1 MGKTNPPRSVKNLN
15 SAVTPLRAVALL
27 CAALLFLALVRLP
40 IGYYTFLRIAVT
52 IGALLLLHHH
62 WKRGGTNAWVVLFGA
77 VAILFNPILPI
88 YLGDRSLWLP
98 FNLAGGVLFIVAAL
112 VKQRTPTG
120 SGDQ

>member
-1 MGKTNPPRSVKNLN
+1 MTNPPRSVKNLN

-52 IGALLLLHHH
+52 IGALLLLYHH
-62 WKRGGTNAWVVLFGA
+62 WTRSGINAWVVLFGA
-77 VAILFNPILPI
+77 VAILFNPLLPI

-98 FNLAGGVLFIVAAL
+98 FNLTGGVLFMVAAFRMPAPHTRADE
-112 VKQRTPTG
+112 Q
-120 SGDQ
+120 

>member
-1 MGKTNPPRSVKNLN
+1 MLRSI
-15 SAVTPLRAVALL
+15 SFI

-62 WKRGGTNAWVVLFGA
+62 WTRNGINVWVVLFGA
-77 VAILFNPILPI
+77 VAILFNPVLPI

-98 FNLAGGVLFIVAAL
+98 FNIAGGVLFVVAGFAMP
-112 VKQRTPTG
+112 RTSG
-120 SGDQ
+120 RSGDQ